1 MQKNVASQKW
11 TVFAF
16 DRTDNS
22 PQTGDAANITANIK
36 IDGGAAGATN
46 DTNPTELEDGYYEF
60 DLTQA
65 ETNGN
70 LLQLFPASGTADIQV
85 IGVPGAIYTRQP
97 VIASLWRR
105 LLDKS
110 AGTIVAGTV
119 SHDNTAASTTV
130 FYSDDITEAT
140 ADHFNGTRIV
150 IFTSG
155 VLQYQATDITDY
167 ALVSGEGQF
176 TVTALTEYGRRQR
189 HFCDSI

>member
-85 IGVPGAIYTRQP
+85 IGVPGAIYTSPLSQ
-97 VIASLWRR
+97 ASGA

-119 SHDNTAASTTV
+119 SHDNTGGQHDRFLQRRYYRGNRGSLQRAYCDFYLWRAAV
-130 FYSDDITEAT
+130 PGDRYYRLCPGEWRGAIH
-140 ADHFNGTRIV
+140 DHGLNRGP
-150 IFTSG
+150 
-155 VLQYQATDITDY
+155 
-167 ALVSGEGQF
+167 
-176 TVTALTEYGRRQR
+176 RR
-189 HFCDSI
+189 

>member
-85 IGVPGAIYTRQP
+85 IGVPGAIYTSPLSQ
-97 VIASLWRR
+97 ASGA

-140 ADHFNGTRIV
+140 ADHFNGRIV

-176 TVTALTEYGRRQR
+176 TVTALTEAAGDNDT
-189 HFCDSI
+189 FVIV